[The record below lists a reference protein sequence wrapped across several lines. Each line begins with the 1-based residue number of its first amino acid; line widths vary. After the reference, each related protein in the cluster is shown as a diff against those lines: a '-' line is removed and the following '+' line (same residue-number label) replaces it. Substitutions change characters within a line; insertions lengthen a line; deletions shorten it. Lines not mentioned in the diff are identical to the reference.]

1 MAHSVIDGSHV
12 AEICSY
18 KTHTSTVI
26 HIVRLVICRD
36 SAAQDDSPLPLT
48 VLTSCYL
55 CLASLIWKFR
65 KRFRTLTC
73 FSLLPTTSFIGLI
86 RISVLNIFQN
96 FVEAARFVVVAMQ
109 PLAIQWLGPVSISA
123 LAREMDFL
131 GLSKKSQANTAH
143 IFIWSLI
150 PLRKALFTTLPLCSK
165 LLTHPPNAIIRRSHT
180 IGGHV

>member
-1 MAHSVIDGSHV
+1 MCGTSLLYYSWSDHNLLENIAHCVIDGCHV
-12 AEICSY
+12 AAICSY
-18 KTHTSTVI
+18 KTHTSMEIRTA
-26 HIVRLVICRD
+26 RLVMCRD

-48 VLTSCYL
+48 VLSSCYL
-55 CLASLIWKFR
+55 CPSSFIRKFR
-65 KRFRTLTC
+65 KRFRSLTC

-143 IFIWSLI
+143 IFI
-150 PLRKALFTTLPLCSK
+150 
-165 LLTHPPNAIIRRSHT
+165 
-180 IGGHV
+180 